1 MNALMVALVVAL
13 LATPGGRWWWLAR
26 GESLWLV
33 AVSAGLA
40 CALAAGGGQW
50 VAASVRGPG
59 MQLLLA
65 LAIIVAGGGLLW
77 PSKPAQRGNALLPL
91 RMIRLTAAAWSDA
104 APFVVFAAAA
114 WAREPLLA
122 GLGGG
127 VGMIATVLLAREWA
141 DDAAITA
148 RLGRLRTGIGA
159 LLLIVGTIVA
169 LSAMRL
175 L

>member
-26 GESLWLV
+26 GESLLLV
-33 AVSAGLA
+33 VLSAALA
-40 CALAAGGGQW
+40 CAVAAWGGQW
-50 VAASVRGPG
+50 VAATVRGPG

-77 PSKPAQRGNALLPL
+77 PSKPVQRGNAPL
-91 RMIRLTAAAWSDA
+91 SLRAIRLTAAAWSDA

-122 GLGGG
+122 GLGGA
-127 VGMIATVLLAREWA
+127 VGMIATILLGREWA
-141 DDAAITA
+141 DDTCIAA
-148 RLGRLRTGIGA
+148 RLGWLRAGIGA

-169 LSAMRL
+169 LLAMQL